1 MSHDKQ
7 TITNNWVREPKTIGH
22 LYEFYIS
29 GEIEDPEC
37 YIDMFDI
44 ARHAQHTDTLKFY
57 LNSCGGNLFTA
68 IQFLRVL
75 METEAHVVVSIE
87 GAAMSAATL
96 LFLAADS
103 VEITPYSSIMFH
115 DYSGGMWGK
124 GGDMNRQMIHERKW
138 SETLF
143 KEIYEDF
150 LTPTEIDS
158 MLDGKEL
165 WMDSDEVLKR
175 METRSK
181 LREELDLL
189 EKATRPE

>member
-1 MSHDKQ
+1 MSEEK
-7 TITNNWVREPKTIGH
+7 TILNNWVREPKIIGQM
-22 LYEFYIS
+22 YEFYIS

-44 ARHAQHTDTLKFY
+44 ARHARHTDTLKFY

-75 METEAHVVVSIE
+75 METEAHVIVSIE

-150 LTPTEIDS
+150 LTSTEIDS

-165 WMDSDEVLKR
+165 WMDSDEVLRR
-175 METRSK
+175 MEIRTK
-181 LREELDLL
+181 LREELEEL
-189 EKATRPE
+189 EKATRP